1 MRRKGKCNVSLGNLQ
16 IRRIFVLG
24 SFVLPLGGLALFSW
38 FGAHIKLDSGQN
50 RVEMY
55 NGRGTRVVKYPHTPT
70 IIRQIRKFIV

>member
-1 MRRKGKCNVSLGNLQ
+1 MRRKGKCNVSLRNLQ
-16 IRRIFVLG
+16 IRRILLLG
-24 SFVLPLGGLALFSW
+24 SLVLPLLFRW

-70 IIRQIRKFIV
+70 ITRQMRKFIV